1 MDALVFCSFGV
12 ASRTARENSLDSIA
26 RLLAEKFPHF
36 TVFQAYTSAI
46 IQKRLARQ
54 NINILSL
61 PQILAKLYAD
71 GYERVVIQP
80 SHLTPGEE
88 FNKKII
94 QAAKEWQEKFKA
106 LAVGEPIFAAPADYE
121 QVLTA
126 ILPHFNIGDNEELV
140 LIGHGSPHQHNPVY
154 ENLQQTADYLNLKVT
169 LGVLEASDT
178 PNLAMVID
186 RLHSRQIKNILL
198 APLLLAS
205 GSHVSSD
212 IFGSHENSWQ
222 TRLLKEGF
230 KVRAD
235 KRGLGELASFQNLY
249 IAKAKAAIYEITDR
263 YK

>member
-1 MDALVFCSFGV
+1 MDALIFCSFGV

-46 IQKRLARQ
+46 IQKRLASQ

-61 PQILAKLYAD
+61 PQLMAKLYAE

-88 FNKKII
+88 FNTKVIKV
-94 QAAKEWQEKFKA
+94 ATDWQEKFKS
-106 LAVGEPIFAAPADYE
+106 LVVGDPVFMANKDYE
-121 QVLTA
+121 LVLKA
-126 ILPHFNIGDNEELV
+126 IIPHFKTSDNEELV

-154 ENLQQTADYLNLKVT
+154 ERLQKTADSLNLRVT
-169 LGVLEASDT
+169 LGVLESSDT
-178 PNLAMVID
+178 PNLAMVLE
-186 RLHSRQIKNILL
+186 RLGHLQVKNILL

-212 IFGSHENSWQ
+212 IFGGQESSWQ
-222 TRLLKEGF
+222 TRLEENGF
-230 KVRAD
+230 RVRAD
-235 KRGLGELASFQNLY
+235 RRGLGELESFQQLY
-249 IAKAKAAIYEITDR
+249 VAKANAAINELSV
-263 YK
+263 